1 MEVATRLG
9 QRLRF
14 TPVNDAGFLK
24 LPPVDSA
31 EADDEEAQ
39 RSRLEQ
45 ASYEVPAWEWAP
57 IPSVGIPSAPPT
69 RFIDGSLNSRTVGVI
84 RVGGTLRPLILAVV
98 GAVELRLVGRRLER
112 RPDGQRTDCVVCVAA
127 NEMGTELTLEL
138 AHAIAELRIRLIAR
152 ESDVESHD
160 FEVIRR
166 RAWDF
171 AKAEMETLE
180 RQLLLRDA
188 STPALADGLLERR
201 LVTIESQR
209 QPAVG
214 MVKQVLRHY
223 LPAPLTSML
232 YDLRPGE
239 RTPAFLLQ
247 VKNAQIVS
255 WYLRLGEGELMGP
268 GQGLVR
274 LSVPL
279 EYLERRFPSASERTA
294 ELSAL
299 SNFLRSIRCRE
310 LSYGRAAVSLEPI
323 VRAEEQLH
331 ALLPPIEQR
340 AAALRRLLAH

>member
-1 MEVATRLG
+1 MPLASGLG
-9 QRLRF
+9 QRLAF
-14 TPVNDAGFLK
+14 VPVNDAGFLK

-31 EADDEEAQ
+31 EADDEEVQKA
-39 RSRLEQ
+39 RLEQ

-57 IPSVGIPSAPPT
+57 IPSTGAPTAPPL
-69 RFIDGSLNSRTVGVI
+69 RFIDGSLHSRTVGVI
-84 RVGGTLRPLILAVV
+84 RIAGRIRPLILAAV
-98 GAVELRLVGRRLER
+98 GAVELRLEGRQLV
-112 RPDGQRTDCVVCVAA
+112 RPSDGQQTDCVLCVAA

-138 AHAIAELRIRLIAR
+138 AQVVANSGIRLVAR

-160 FEVIRR
+160 FEMIRR

-171 AKAEMETLE
+171 AKGEMEALE
-180 RQLLLRDA
+180 RHLLLRDPE
-188 STPALADGLLERR
+188 TPALADGLLERR

-232 YDLRPGE
+232 YELRPGE

-274 LSVPL
+274 LSMPL
-279 EYLERRFPSASERTA
+279 EYVERRFPSPAERTA

-299 SNFLRSIRCRE
+299 SNFLRQIRCRE

-323 VRAEEQLH
+323 VRAEDQLH

-340 AAALRRLLAH
+340 AGALRRLLAH